1 MRTRGLFGQIEIL
14 SCGLKLNPSRLDNVV
29 IIRRLLEIFGSAE
42 TDTIPLRGGISKDG
56 GKKSAFLTPGEIR
69 VWKQRGITRNVLPTT
84 YLPFLPSLYYFPAG
98 LVTR

>member
-1 MRTRGLFGQIEIL
+1 MRKRGLFGQIEIL

-56 GKKSAFLTPGEIR
+56 GEKKR
-69 VWKQRGITRNVLPTT
+69 VPD
-84 YLPFLPSLYYFPAG
+84 AG
-98 LVTR
+98 GDKGLEAEGDNSQCFTH